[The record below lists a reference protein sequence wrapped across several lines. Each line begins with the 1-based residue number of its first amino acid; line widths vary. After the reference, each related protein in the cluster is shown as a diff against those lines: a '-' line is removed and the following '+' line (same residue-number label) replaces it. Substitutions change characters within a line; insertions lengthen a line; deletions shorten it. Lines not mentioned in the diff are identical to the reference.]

1 MELSLNDDIIARCR
15 VLSEQ
20 LVEEGVEVMKH
31 EVPVKSGD
39 LQRSIKK
46 EPLSDHSWFIGTD
59 NEYAYYV
66 EHGRGPVFPKGPPE
80 GKKALYWPD
89 LSHPVAKAG
98 PARANLFVQR
108 TVAHIDGRDLN

>member
-1 MELSLNDDIIARCR
+1 MELSLYDDITERCR

-39 LQRSIKK
+39 LQASIHS
-46 EPLSDHSWFIGTD
+46 ETISDHSWFIGTD
-59 NEYAYYV
+59 IFYAKFV
-66 EHGRGPVFPKGPPE
+66 SQGRGPVYPVVKQ
-80 GKKALYWPD
+80 ALYWPE
-89 LSHPVAKAG
+89 LKHPVGRAG
-98 PARANLFVQR
+98 PARSNKFVER